1 MLFKIFA
8 TVIYFAILSFL
19 AYSGFKGTKN
29 SSDYLLGGRQIHPVI
44 MALSYGATFIS
55 TSAIV
60 GFGGNAGLFGMSL
73 LWLTFL
79 NIFVG
84 VFIAFVIFGKR
95 TRKIGH
101 NLDAHT
107 FPELLGLR
115 FKSKFLQGFASI
127 LIFLIMPVYT
137 AAVMKGGVEFLAT
150 NFNLTYDGTLFFF
163 VLILAIFVS
172 MGGMKG
178 VMYGDAFQA
187 VIMFIGMAILVVVVY
202 AKLGGI
208 TEANEKLTELWKNSA
223 VIEQMTGKTPPGFQ
237 GWTKMPVFDSPLWW
251 SVVSSIVMGVGI
263 GVLAQPQLA
272 VRFMTVKSNREL
284 NRAVLPGGVFILF
297 MTGAAFLVGALSNV
311 LFFEKYGNV
320 AITQAG
326 GSSDKIIP
334 TLIGDF
340 LPSWF
345 GTLFMLALLAAA
357 LSTLTSLFHA
367 IGTSFGRDFIEKTLG
382 FKKNT
387 ILITRLG
394 VVIAILVTAALA
406 YAAKRV
412 EGTDGL
418 IVMGTSIFFGLCGA
432 AFLPTYIGTLYFK
445 GLSRIAAVS
454 SVVTGAITSLFW
466 LFFIQAKA
474 AKTIGLCLA
483 LTGKDNLLIGT
494 SLEKLN
500 QVDSVLIALPISVVV
515 IVVVGLLTRKN
526 VDKAHVDACFTG
538 VK

>member
-1 MLFKIFA
+1 MLFKIIA

-19 AYSGFKGTKN
+19 TYSGFKGTKN

-115 FKSKFLQGFASI
+115 FKSKFIQGFASI

-150 NFNLTYDGTLFFF
+150 NFKLSYDGTLFFF
-163 VLILAIFVS
+163 VLILAVFVS

-187 VIMFIGMAILVVVVY
+187 VIMFIGMAVLVVFVY

-208 TEANEKLTELWKNSA
+208 TSANEKLTELWNNSA
-223 VIEQMTGKTPPGFQ
+223 AVEQMVGKTPPGFQ
-237 GWTKMPVFDSPLWW
+237 GWTRMPVFDSPLWW

-297 MTGAAFLVGALSNV
+297 MTGAAFIVGALSNV

-320 AITQAG
+320 AVAQAG
-326 GSSDKIIP
+326 VSDKIIP
-334 TLIGDF
+334 TLITDF

-367 IGTSFGRDFIEKTLG
+367 IGASFGRDFIEKTLG

-387 ILITRLG
+387 VLITRIG
-394 VVIAILVTAALA
+394 VVIAILITAALA
-406 YAAKRV
+406 YVAKRV

-432 AFLPTYIGTLYFK
+432 AFLPAYIGTLYVK
-445 GLSRIAAVS
+445 SLSRIAAIS
-454 SVVTGAITSLFW
+454 SVVTGAVTSLFW
-466 LFFIQAKA
+466 IFFIAGKS
-474 AKTIGLCLA
+474 AKTIGLCVA
-483 LTGKDNLLIGT
+483 MTGKENLLVET
-494 SLEKLN
+494 SLAKLS
-500 QVDSVLIALPISVVV
+500 QVDSVLIALPISIIV
-515 IVVVGLLTRKN
+515 IVVVGLLTRNN
-526 VDKAHVDACFTG
+526 VDKEHVDACFAG